1 MARGQGGSHREPADD
16 KGAQAQGDGGTVGTA
31 VLDNPNP
38 TPGSNDSAVAPTAN
52 PTAEQVTQTGGKTV
66 PAEGQRIRDAARDE
80 AADRD
85 APVSLNEVITTDK
98 RDAVK
103 YDDRGAL
110 VTGDGKR
117 IALSAD
123 ATDPDVGW
131 TVQHART
138 EDDREG
144 VAYPGGPATVPDQ
157 TFHPD
162 ELPDPVAALR
172 AGLLPQNT
180 EVLNIDKDKFKGKK
194 SLEA

>member
-1 MARGQGGSHREPADD
+1 MAARGGSH
-16 KGAQAQGDGGTVGTA
+16 QGDANKTNDAPGAA

-38 TPGSNDSAVAPTAN
+38 TPGSNDAAVAASAN
-52 PTAEQVTQTGGKTV
+52 PTAEQVTQTDRGTV
-66 PAEGQRIRDAARDE
+66 PAEGQRIREQAREE
-80 AADRD
+80 AEDRGR
-85 APVSLNEVITTDK
+85 PLSLNEVITTDA

-103 YDDRGAL
+103 YDATGRL
-110 VTGDGKR
+110 VTGDGQR

-123 ATDPDVGW
+123 ANDPDVGW
-131 TVQHART
+131 TVQQARV
-138 EDDREG
+138 EDEGDR
-144 VAYPGGPATVPDQ
+144 VAYPGGPATIPDQ